1 MKKPTIVL
9 GLGNPL
15 MSDEGIGIFLINK
28 LAELSDKFPEVDF
41 FDAGTGGIT
50 LLHLFEGRE
59 RAIIVDCAY
68 MDEKPGQIRRFTPDQ
83 VKSVK
88 QLAHQ
93 SLHEQDIM
101 KVIEM
106 AKLMDQCPKEIVIFG
121 IQPKTVSLGQ
131 DLSRE
136 LEEKIDEYGSM
147 ICKELKSL

>member
-15 MSDEGIGIFLINK
+15 MSDEGIGIFLINR
-28 LAELSDKFPEVDF
+28 LAELSEQFSDVDF

-50 LLHLFEGRE
+50 LLHLFEGRD
-59 RAIIVDCAY
+59 RAIIIDCAF
-68 MDEKPGQIRRFTPDQ
+68 MDEEPGRIRRFTPDQ

-101 KVIEM
+101 KIIEM
-106 AKLMDQCPKEIVIFG
+106 AKLMEQCPKEIVLFG
-121 IQPKTVSLGQ
+121 IQPKTITLGQ
-131 DLSRE
+131 IISKE
-136 LEEKIDEYGSM
+136 LEENIDSYIKV
-147 ICKELKSL
+147 ICDELS

>member
-15 MSDEGIGIFLINK
+15 MSDEGIGICLVNR
-28 LAELSDKFPEVDF
+28 LAELSEQFPEADF

-59 RAIIVDCAY
+59 RAIIIDCAY
-68 MDEKPGQIRRFTPDQ
+68 MDEEPGRMRRFTPDQ

-93 SLHEQDIM
+93 SLHEQDIL
-101 KVIEM
+101 KIIEM
-106 AKLMDQCPKEIVIFG
+106 AKLMEQCPKEIVLFG
-121 IQPKTVSLGQ
+121 VQPKTITLGQ
-131 DLSRE
+131 IISKE
-136 LEEKIDEYGSM
+136 LEDNIENYIKV
-147 ICKELKSL
+147 ICAELS

>member
-28 LAELSDKFPEVDF
+28 LAELSEKFPEVEF

-50 LLHLFEGRE
+50 LLHLFEGRD
-59 RAIIVDCAY
+59 RAIIIDCAY
-68 MDEKPGQIRRFTPDQ
+68 MNEEPGQIRRFTPDQ

-101 KVIEM
+101 KIIAM
-106 AKLMDQCPKEIVIFG
+106 AQLMDQCPKEIVIFG
-121 IQPKTVSLGQ
+121 IQPKTITLGN
-131 DLSRE
+131 DLSKE
-136 LEEKIDEYGSM
+136 LEDNIDNYIKV
-147 ICKELKSL
+147 ICDELG

>member
-15 MSDEGIGIFLINK
+15 MSDEGIGIYLINK
-28 LAELSDKFPEVDF
+28 LAELSEQFPEVEF

-50 LLHLFEGRE
+50 LLHLFEDRD
-59 RAIIVDCAY
+59 RAIIIDCAF
-68 MDEKPGQIRRFTPDQ
+68 MDEEPGQIRRFTPDQ

-101 KVIEM
+101 KIIAM
-106 AKLMDQCPKEIVIFG
+106 AKLMQQCPKEIILFG
-121 IQPKTVSLGQ
+121 IQPKTLKQGEGISSEIEQNIENYINAIVN
-131 DLSRE
+131 DL
-136 LEEKIDEYGSM
+136 
-147 ICKELKSL
+147 